1 MLDDTFEPY
10 LYVAPKDDDKE
21 CQKQILD
28 TLDDVHI
35 EEVIKKDFQVE
46 KTFLKVTFL
55 NPQELAK
62 NRDALR
68 DLDSVD
74 HIREH
79 DIPFYRRYLIDR
91 DVIPMTEV
99 KACGEKIDS
108 FLNLNS
114 KKHDLEIIKLTKPLE
129 RVNDDL
135 QDFRILSFDLEVRN
149 PHGMPNSEVD
159 EIIMID
165 RKSVV

>member
-1 MLDDTFEPY
+1 M
-10 LYVAPKDDDKE
+10 
-21 CQKQILD
+21 
-28 TLDDVHI
+28 
-35 EEVIKKDFQVE
+35 E

-99 KACGEKIDS
+99 KA
-108 FLNLNS
+108 
-114 KKHDLEIIKLTKPLE
+114 
-129 RVNDDL
+129 
-135 QDFRILSFDLEVRN
+135 
-149 PHGMPNSEVD
+149 
-159 EIIMID
+159 
-165 RKSVV
+165 